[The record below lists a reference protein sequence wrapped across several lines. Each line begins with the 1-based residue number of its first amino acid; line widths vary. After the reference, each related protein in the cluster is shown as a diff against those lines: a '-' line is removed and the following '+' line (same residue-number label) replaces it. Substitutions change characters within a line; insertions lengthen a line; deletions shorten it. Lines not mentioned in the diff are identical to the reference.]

1 MKHNEAT
8 LPHIEPSI
16 GFVSTYPPTSCGL
29 ATFSAALREAIAGQ
43 RGSDNGLDVV
53 SVSEGVLE
61 EARPEVIHQHLNGDE
76 ISLQGAIKA
85 LNDHDVALIQHEYG
99 IFGGPDGVEVLELVS
114 GLDIPTVVTLHTVLS
129 NPTSRQQKIL
139 ERIVALTDQTI
150 VMSDTAFRR
159 LNGRY
164 DVDPEKVRVI
174 PHGAR
179 ASLAGPRLQSGTRP
193 VVLTWGLIGPGK
205 GLESAIEAFADL
217 RDLQPLP
224 RYVILGKTHPK
235 VQAAQGDAYL
245 EGLNAQAHALG
256 LDDVLEFDGRYLDV
270 ASLTLEIRKADIVLL
285 PYESTEQ
292 VTSGVL
298 VEAIAAGKPVVATAF
313 PHAIEM
319 LGTGAGAVVPH
330 SDPGAMAGALRSLI
344 TDPGLAAR
352 MASVAGAIGSTLQWP
367 MVADEYE
374 TVISRLITSASSQ
387 VAALARPH
395 SRRSSLDDL
404 ARVG

>member
-1 MKHNEAT
+1 MKHNRARLST
-8 LPHIEPSI
+8 IEPSI

-43 RGSDNGLDVV
+43 RGSDDGLDVV
-53 SVSEGVLE
+53 SLGDGRLDES
-61 EARPEVIHQHLNGDE
+61 RPEVIHQHLNGDSA
-76 ISLQGAIKA
+76 SLQAAIKA

-99 IFGGPDGVEVLELVS
+99 IFGGPDGVEALELVS
-114 GLDIPTVVTLHTVLS
+114 SLDIPVVVTLHTVLS
-129 NPTSRQQKIL
+129 NPTPRQQKIL

-150 VMSDTAFRR
+150 VMSDTAYRR

-179 ASLAGPRLQSGTRP
+179 ASLAGPRLESGSRP

-217 RDLQPLP
+217 RDLRPLP
-224 RYVILGKTHPK
+224 RYIVLGKTHPK

-245 EGLNAQAHALG
+245 EGLMARAHALG
-256 LDDVLEFDGRYLDV
+256 LEDVIEFDGRYLDV
-270 ASLTLEIRKADIVLL
+270 ESLTLEIRKADIVLL

-319 LGTGAGAVVPH
+319 LGTGAGVVVPH
-330 SDPGAMAGALRSLI
+330 SDPGAIARALRSLI
-344 TDPGLAAR
+344 TDSGLASR
-352 MASVAGAIGSTLQWP
+352 MTGVAGAIGSTLHWP
-367 MVADEYE
+367 VVADEYE
-374 TVISRLITSASSQ
+374 TIFSRLITRPQ
-387 VAALARPH
+387 PVAALARPGNG
-395 SRRSSLDDL
+395 RSSWDGDL